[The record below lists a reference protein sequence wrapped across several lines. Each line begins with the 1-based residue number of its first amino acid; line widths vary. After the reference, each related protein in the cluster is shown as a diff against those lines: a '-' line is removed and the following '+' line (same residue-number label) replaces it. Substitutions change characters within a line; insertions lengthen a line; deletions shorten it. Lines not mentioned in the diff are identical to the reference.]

1 MKKIIFVIDNDFFVR
16 NYIDTKVAKFLS
28 KNFKL
33 YFIANYSIK
42 NKNKLFYLKNFLGF
56 FKYSSFLQNKINI
69 VLRQKLWT
77 LSKKS
82 ITIKFKIKLYLR
94 FVNYFEQK
102 KNINYYFKLPLF
114 LLSYLKRLVIY
125 FYDTSFLFSYIRYL
139 YEKFIPINDD
149 LDFFLNKI
157 NPDLII
163 YPTAS
168 DTVCKYD
175 LMRLTKNK
183 KIKILCL
190 IDNWDNIS
198 SKSVVTQDNFYYG
211 VWGQQSKDHAMSI
224 QGIKKNKIFIIG
236 TPRFESYF
244 GQKNRKI
251 NNNFNY
257 KYILFLES
265 SCRYLSET
273 ELVPLINAI
282 LEKNKQFK
290 DLKLI
295 YRPHPWRQASQL
307 INFQGLNKIV
317 LDPQLS
323 SLYKKKKL
331 GLNFQPDLAYYP
343 SLIRNAEFVIS
354 GPTTMVIESLILNK
368 LTLLLNFED
377 KNDFYNP
384 KSAIENFQH
393 FDGIKKIKLIK
404 LNNHKDKLENDM
416 LNCFFYS
423 KQIKNVSVSKQIKYY
438 LYNDL
443 RTYNLRLKKVIN
455 KIL

>member
-1 MKKIIFVIDNDFFVR
+1 MKKIIFVIDNDLYVR
-16 NYIDTKVAKFLS
+16 NYVDTKVAKFLS

-33 YFIANYSIK
+33 YFIANDNIK
-42 NKNKLFYLKNFLGF
+42 NKKKLFYLKNFLGF
-56 FKYSSFLQNKINI
+56 FKYSLFLENKINI
-69 VLRQKLWT
+69 ILRQKLWA

-82 ITIKFKIKLYLR
+82 RTIKFKIKLYLR
-94 FVNYFEQK
+94 FVKYFEQK

-114 LLSYLKRLVIY
+114 LISYLKRLVIY
-125 FYDTSFLFSYIRYL
+125 FYDTSFLFRHIRYL
-139 YEKFIPINDD
+139 YEKFIPKNDY

-163 YPTAS
+163 FPS
-168 DTVCKYD
+168 SNDTVCKYD
-175 LMRLTKNK
+175 LMKLTKNK
-183 KIKILCL
+183 KTKILCL

-198 SKSVVTQDNFYYG
+198 SKSAVTQDNFYYG
-211 VWGQQSKDHAMSI
+211 VWGQQSKEHAMFI
-224 QGIKKNKIFIIG
+224 HGIKKNKIFSIG
-236 TPRFESYF
+236 TPRFENYF
-244 GQKNRKI
+244 FLKNRKI

-273 ELVPLINAI
+273 QLVPLINNI

-295 YRPHPWRQASQL
+295 YRPHPWRQARQL

-331 GLNFQPDLAYYP
+331 GLNVQPDLAYYP
-343 SLIRNAEFVIS
+343 SLIKNAEFVIS

-438 LYNDL
+438 LYNDS